1 MISKL
6 AIGFFVTAMCFGTV
20 ANADQYI
27 FGQTGTS
34 NTPIPQD
41 LILTLADG
49 TIVTY
54 DTSQGEF
61 NGGALNQGW
70 WSATATNNIGNQ
82 NFIVG
87 TVDSDSYNDFFTFE
101 LGGIIAQDPVVSA
114 TLQINDV
121 GSGTGYPVTYSL
133 FDVSTDAFTLNNIGN
148 NPNASIYDDL
158 GSGNSYG
165 SVFLSGNPT
174 SPFDIVL
181 NANAINDINAI
192 IPGEGAFFSIGGTLS
207 PVTVP
212 EPATLALV
220 ALGLAG
226 LSVVRS
232 RKTSPARI
240 IC

>member
-6 AIGFFVTAMCFGTV
+6 AIGFFVTALCCGTI
-20 ANADQYI
+20 ANADPYI
-27 FGQTGTS
+27 FGFTGTS
-34 NTPIPQD
+34 STPQD
-41 LILTLADG
+41 LILTFADG

-61 NGGALNQGW
+61 NPGALNQGW

-101 LGGIIAQDPVVSA
+101 LGGIIAEDPVVSA

-121 GSGTGYPVTYSL
+121 GSGTGYPVIYSL
-133 FDVSTDAFTLNNIGN
+133 FDVSTDAAALNNIGN

-158 GSGNSYG
+158 GSGNGYG
-165 SVFLSGNPT
+165 SVFLSGDPA
-174 SPFDIVL
+174 SPFDVVL
-181 NANAINDINAI
+181 NANAINDINAAI
-192 IPGEGAFFSIGGTLS
+192 IPGAGAFFSIAGTLS

-226 LSVVRS
+226 LSFVRS
-232 RKTSPARI
+232 RKTSPASI